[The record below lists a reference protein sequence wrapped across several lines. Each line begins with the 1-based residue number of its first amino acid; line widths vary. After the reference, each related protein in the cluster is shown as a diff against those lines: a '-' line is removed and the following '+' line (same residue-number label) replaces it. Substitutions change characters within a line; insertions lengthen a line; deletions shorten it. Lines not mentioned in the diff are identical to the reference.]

1 MEISLHLDGGKVYWT
16 MALFSSLTLAVT
28 ARYIFFS
35 ELQRSAENFY
45 QKCWQTWFNFVGSM
59 VGWLCLSV
67 FLKSFTTL
75 GINKIGFIHLLF
87 LMVGGIG
94 VSGLLPLIF
103 KSVVDAV
110 GDVMMRVV
118 KIVLVERG

>member
-1 MEISLHLDGGKVYWT
+1 MYWT